1 MVTTIILYLIAFLL
15 VLIGLLFDVSFMP
28 KAPTINS
35 FANGIYTLKIY
46 NSRGDIGIPNKKWK
60 KIYDPYAAFFKL
72 LLMI

>member
-35 FANGIYTLKIY
+35 FANGIYTIKIY
-46 NSRGDIGIPNKKWK
+46 NAKGNISVQ
-60 KIYDPYAAFFKL
+60 KL
-72 LLMI
+72 NVLH